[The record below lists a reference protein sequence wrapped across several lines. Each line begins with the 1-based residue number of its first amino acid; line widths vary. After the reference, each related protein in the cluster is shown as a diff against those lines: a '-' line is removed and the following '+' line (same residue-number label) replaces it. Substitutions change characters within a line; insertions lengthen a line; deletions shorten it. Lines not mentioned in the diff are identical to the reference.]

1 MGHLSALRQSVG
13 RRAEERGRV
22 GEGEA
27 IRKEEEERNE
37 EGEGVKGKVTM

>member
-22 GEGEA
+22 GEGETLGREKD
-27 IRKEEEERNE
+27 RKQRKR
-37 EGEGVKGKVTM
+37 VKV